1 MAARDAVLD
10 VAGVRKAYGEVVA
23 LDGVDLTIAPGQI
36 LGLLGANGAGKTTLV
51 SIVAGLRAPD
61 AGSVRV
67 GGIDVQS
74 DPIAARRLI
83 GIAPQEIGVYLQLTV
98 RQNLRFFGRLMGLR
112 GRDLERRI
120 DEIGSALSLERLFDR
135 RAFDLSGG
143 EKRRLHTAAAMLHRP
158 PLLLLD
164 EPTAGID
171 VETRQALL
179 ALIKRLAGDGVGIC
193 YTTHYLH
200 EVEALGASV
209 AILERGRVI
218 ARGDLDELIAGSGG
232 AVVEI
237 RVAGDVPAPVAALGT
252 VDGDRSLLRIQSE
265 DPTAAVQRALASV
278 ARAGETVTSIEIV
291 EPSLESVYL
300 TVTGRRYEEGAR

>member
-10 VAGVRKAYGEVVA
+10 VAGVRKAYGDVVA
-23 LDGVDLTIAPGQI
+23 LDGVDVTIARGQI

-61 AGSVRV
+61 AGTVHV

-120 DEIGSALSLERLFDR
+120 DEIGTALSLDRLFDR

-179 ALIKRLAGDGVGIC
+179 ALIKRLACEGVGIC

-218 ARGDLDELIAGSGG
+218 ARGDLADLIRRSGG
-232 AVVEI
+232 AVVEV
-237 RVAGDVPAPVAALGT
+237 RVAGEVPAPVAALGT
-252 VDGDRSLLRIQSE
+252 IDGDPSLLRIQAD
-265 DPTAAVQRALASV
+265 DPTAAVQRALGSV
-278 ARAGETVTSIEIV
+278 ADAGETVTSIEIV

-300 TVTGRRYEEGAR
+300 SVTGRRYEDGTP

>member
-10 VAGVRKAYGEVVA
+10 VAGVRKAYGDVVA
-23 LDGVDLTIAPGQI
+23 LDGVDVTIARGQI

-61 AGSVRV
+61 AGTVHV

-112 GRDLERRI
+112 GCELERRI
-120 DEIGSALSLERLFDR
+120 DEIGTALSLDRLFDR

-179 ALIKRLAGDGVGIC
+179 ALIKRLACEGVGIC

-218 ARGDLDELIAGSGG
+218 ARGDLEDLVAGSGG

-252 VDGDRSLLRIQSE
+252 VDGDRSLLRIQSD

-278 ARAGETVTSIEIV
+278 ASAGETVTSIEIV

-300 TVTGRRYEEGAR
+300 TVTGRRYEDGAP

>member
-10 VAGVRKAYGEVVA
+10 VAGVRKAYGDVVA
-23 LDGVDLTIAPGQI
+23 LDGVDVTIARGQI

-61 AGSVRV
+61 AGSVHV

-120 DEIGSALSLERLFDR
+120 DEIGTALSLDRLFDR

-179 ALIKRLAGDGVGIC
+179 ALIKRLACEGVGIC

-218 ARGDLDELIAGSGG
+218 ARGDLEDLVAGSGG

-252 VDGDRSLLRIQSE
+252 VDGDRSLLRIQSD

-278 ARAGETVTSIEIV
+278 ASAGETVTSIEIV

-300 TVTGRRYEEGAR
+300 TVTGRRYEDGAP